1 MATLEIKHIHSTFT
15 KKDLCKIIEK
25 YNIDINIKNSRSE
38 ICKELLK
45 YIETYNLEY
54 LYESNIFK
62 KLSIKEK
69 DEVIL
74 IAKKIKSYVLSGCDN
89 NKSLYNNTD
98 EVIADG
104 IYISQYGDIS
114 SVRKAIT
121 LLNKSLDITINL
133 NISEK
138 VQKVLNEKNQ
148 IKKDSVPKLQVKQ
161 GKFYVHF

>member
-1 MATLEIKHIHSTFT
+1 MATLETKDIHSTFT

-54 LYESNIFK
+54 LYETNIFK

-121 LLNKSLDITINL
+121 LLNESLDIKINL